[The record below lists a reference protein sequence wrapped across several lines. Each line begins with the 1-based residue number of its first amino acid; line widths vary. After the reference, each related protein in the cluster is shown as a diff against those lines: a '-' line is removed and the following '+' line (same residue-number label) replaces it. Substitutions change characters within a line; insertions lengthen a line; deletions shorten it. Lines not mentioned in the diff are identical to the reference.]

1 LDPHRHICRVCRGAP
16 QVFMLIYSLVEV
28 APSKFG
34 GNALLSNVTAA
45 HALARVGKFQT
56 PHAMN
61 FACTGKVHG
70 VGSLS

>member
-1 LDPHRHICRVCRGAP
+1 MIH
-16 QVFMLIYSLVEV
+16 SLVEV

-34 GNALLSNVTAA
+34 GNALLSYVTAA
-45 HALARVGKFQT
+45 HAVTRVGKFQT

-61 FACTGKVHG
+61 FACTIKVHG